1 MTRILAFLLTGLLLI
16 AAVIGVFFKFEYL
29 GKPALSDGQ
38 YWALFGTYFGGVVG
52 PLLTFLSVLLIVYTI
67 NQQSKQIASADHET
81 LKRDL
86 LAHITK
92 ADDEIDRWLQR
103 QLPMPRP
110 SGLTVEFGDIV
121 WGLAKSDCAS
131 LPEFRTAIARLHYLT
146 SLYCEALG
154 LYRDNI
160 NPHFIFTYHRKK
172 AESLLAFLM
181 KHSDHLDPMSGPSL
195 AFCQMNLDSQ
205 RKA

>member
-16 AAVIGVFFKFEYL
+16 AAVVGVFFNFVNL

-38 YWALFGTYFGGVVG
+38 YWALFGTYFGGVAG
-52 PLLTFLSVLLIVYTI
+52 PLLTFLSILLIVYTV
-67 NQQSKQIASADHET
+67 NQQSNQIASADHET

-92 ADDEIDRWLQR
+92 ADEEIDHWLQR

-110 SGLTVEFGDIV
+110 DGLTVEFGDIV
-121 WGLAKSDCAS
+121 WGLANSNCAS
-131 LPEFRTAIARLHYLT
+131 SPEFRVAIDRLHYLT

-160 NPHFIFTYHRKK
+160 DPHFIFAYHRKK

-181 KHSDHLDPMSGPSL
+181 KHRDHLGPMSGPSL
-195 AFCQMNLDSQ
+195 AFCQMNLDGQ
-205 RKA
+205 HKA